1 MATMRER
8 IVDHIDMTIHML
20 QESINSNASDID
32 AAYRDEDI
40 EAIAYDIKRVRTL
53 KSLKNVLKLGGH
65 PTSGSKEDY
74 ALKEI
79 IEVMIDLDV

>member
-1 MATMRER
+1 MATLRER

-20 QESINSNASDID
+20 QESINSNAADID

-53 KSLKNVLKLGGH
+53 KSLRIVLILNGY
-65 PTSGSKEDY
+65 PTSGSKEDF
-74 ALKEI
+74 ALRDVVEQ
-79 IEVMIDLDV
+79 MIDLDV

>member
-1 MATMRER
+1 MATMRDR
-8 IVDHIDMTIHML
+8 IVDHIDITIEML
-20 QESINSNASDID
+20 QEYINSNASDID
-32 AAYRDEDI
+32 SAYTDEDI
-40 EAIAYDIKRVRTL
+40 DGIAYDIKRVRTL
-53 KSLKNVLKLGGH
+53 KSLRNVLKLGGH

>member
-8 IVDHIDMTIHML
+8 IVAHIDMCIEML

-32 AAYRDEDI
+32 SAYTDEDI
-40 EAIAYDIKRVRTL
+40 ESIAYDIKRVRTL
-53 KSLKNVLKLGGH
+53 KSLRNVLKLGGQ

-74 ALKEI
+74 ALKDI
-79 IEVMIDLDV
+79 IEEMIDLDV